1 MVDTMLN
8 LVKDETE
15 RNNVVEPYVRRLG
28 TP

>member
-1 MVDTMLN
+1 MVDAMLN

-15 RNNVVEPYVRRLG
+15 RINVVEPYVRRLG